1 MCVSANDTERSTAFF
16 PNISI
21 VLVSVVMIKYG
32 FRKQLRGERLSSL
45 AQVTVHHLKGK
56 GSQGREDHGVDN
68 SLSYKLQD
76 PKPEAVTH
84 SGLDLPR

>member
-1 MCVSANDTERSTAFF
+1 MCSNDIERSTAFF
-16 PNISI
+16 PDISI

-32 FRKQLRGERLSSL
+32 FRKQLRGERLSL
-45 AQVTVHHLKGK
+45 PAQVTVHHLEGK
-56 GSQGREDHGVDN
+56 GSQGRTMELLT
-68 SLSYKLQD
+68 LSYKLQD